1 MNARPI
7 YSMQLEQE
15 IELVLGKQGL
25 LRSFTA
31 EWTQK
36 WVPAIINYSMIL
48 KRKDIKEILKEM
60 EKSM

>member
-1 MNARPI
+1 
-7 YSMQLEQE
+7 MQLEQE

-36 WVPAIINYSMIL
+36 WVPAIINYSKIL